1 MDFRFVPLH
10 HTFRETRGRSALRVR
25 SVTLGVFALLVL
37 LTAGCRVGR
46 REAVRRDDGALETAL
61 EWSRLAPLPPSAA
74 ELEIETEGSA
84 FTRAFRVS
92 FRAPE
97 AEIEAWATESPGLQ
111 ESAPDV
117 DDGTRT
123 YVIAPGGGAAYAE
136 VTLTT
141 LEDGMALVEIYTY
154 WS

>member
-1 MDFRFVPLH
+1 VR
-10 HTFRETRGRSALRVR
+10 AR
-25 SVTLGVFALLVL
+25 SVTLGVLALLVL

-46 REAVRRDDGALETAL
+46 REAERRNDEALKTAL
-61 EWSRLAPLPPSAA
+61 EWARLPPLPPSAA

-97 AEIEAWATESPGLQ
+97 AEIEAWAAESPGLQ
-111 ESAPDV
+111 ESLPEVNDE
-117 DDGTRT
+117 GTQS

-136 VTLTT
+136 VTITP
-141 LEDGMALVEIYTY
+141 LEDGLALVEIYTY